1 MAAFNHLGL
10 FPRSTPCPR
19 QEDPISDVLFTDI
32 WISSSPAFLY
42 ACAHYWRVKTW
53 RVSVDATFKERNE
66 DTVFST
72 SSSDLISQGI
82 ERLYY
87 TYPSPPEE
95 DDSFGTTPSSEAELI
110 CGADVDHSLFRYQE
124 VGSGATETFISYA
137 YDYNAGGVPAIFRLD
152 GSGNVSEV
160 KTPFSFYG
168 NTTRWN
174 FRAYPFAGNTGTYGT
189 FTYTLLGQS
198 FTTPIYGRNFDGS
211 GLILGGTLSITASI
225 VPEEYWPYDPGDG
238 KGPIYNTAFGNQLR
252 PFPQ

>member
-19 QEDPISDVLFTDI
+19 QEDLLYDLGLTDI

-53 RVSVDATFKERNE
+53 RVSVDATWKEVNGVI
-66 DTVFST
+66 VFS
-72 SSSDLISQGI
+72 SSTSDLISQGI

-95 DDSFGTTPSSEAELI
+95 DDSFGTTPSSESELI
-110 CGADVDHSLFRYQE
+110 CDQEKSRHSLFRYNE
-124 VGSGATETFISYA
+124 VGSGASATAISFEYEYYA
-137 YDYNAGGVPAIFRLD
+137 GDGNAPALFRLD
-152 GSGNVSEV
+152 SSGNVSEV
-160 KTPFSFYG
+160 KTPFYFRG
-168 NTTRWN
+168 QTTQWN
-174 FRAYPFAGNTGTYGT
+174 FNTYPFAGNTGTYGT
-189 FTYTLLGQS
+189 FTYTILGQS
-198 FTTPIYGRNFDGS
+198 FTTPFYAINARGEGS
-211 GLILGGTLSITASI
+211 LSIAASL

-252 PFPQ
+252 PFP

>member
-19 QEDPISDVLFTDI
+19 QEDPINDGLVTDI
-32 WISSSPAFLY
+32 WIASSPAFLY

-53 RVSVDATFKERNE
+53 RVIVDATFKERNE

-72 SSSDLISQGI
+72 STSDLISQGI

-95 DDSFGTTPSSEAELI
+95 DDSFGTTPSSESELI

-137 YDYNAGGVPAIFRLD
+137 YDYNSGARPAIFRLD

-174 FRAYPFAGNTGTYGT
+174 FRASPFAESTGTYGT
-189 FTYTLLGQS
+189 FTYTLLGRN
-198 FTTPIYGRNFDGS
+198 FTTPIYANNDTGGGS
-211 GLILGGTLSITASI
+211 LSISASI

-238 KGPIYNTAFGNQLR
+238 EGPIYDSATGAQLR
-252 PFPQ
+252 PFP